1 MAIHEAGWTVQGA
14 QLGKEESWGCKEQVC
29 SLRVCTEGLVA
40 QGPLP
45 GRNLYPAWLS
55 IELDIARQPLLSSSY
70 QRLLYPLPRDRHG
83 QPLGKD
89 SPRKRLHVPHSRKLQ
104 PQQVGVATW
113 PRWVLSREGNLAEG
127 PCHFRRPQ
135 GNREKMAG
143 PSYISWFNDMEHI
156 ASFLSLI

>member
-70 QRLLYPLPRDRHG
+70 QRLLYHLPRDRHG

-89 SPRKRLHVPHSRKLQ
+89 GPRKRLHVPRSRKLQ
-104 PQQVGVATW
+104 PQQVRWPHGHGGYCHVKGIWLRVPVTSAVHRVTEKRWQDRRTSPGSMTW
-113 PRWVLSREGNLAEG
+113 NT
-127 PCHFRRPQ
+127 
-135 GNREKMAG
+135 
-143 PSYISWFNDMEHI
+143 
-156 ASFLSLI
+156 SLLF